1 VPYRNISC
9 NDLFFYGLPFSESSV
24 VIQRIVDLLNHNAG
38 VPCTAHVPQK
48 DRIGSVGMG
57 WYGLVGAGSRC
68 KVLQP
73 FLPKLWN
80 LFLPLLFSHESLFVV
95 LSPRSQPRGWMGNGR
110 KGSLATDSCKFGQLS
125 AAGCS
130 RGLLVCDH
138 LWLILFIGCF
148 GFGLSRKIPAE
159 WAATHG
165 FHQGCQEF
173 YKNIYYRVWHLLEI
187 ATLQ

>member
-1 VPYRNISC
+1 MI
-9 NDLFFYGLPFSESSV
+9 FSFTASHSRSPRSSFNASLTYWT
-24 VIQRIVDLLNHNAG
+24 IMPKSHALHMCRKRIVS
-38 VPCTAHVPQK
+38 
-48 DRIGSVGMG
+48 DRMG

-187 ATLQ
+187 TILQ